1 MGQCEQTQG
10 QSVLDHGK
18 SVESYLFDLINH
30 LRDGKPLTHEWKIP
44 DWVYEH
50 KDLLLS
56 SLPDDETL
64 SLYTRYHDCGK
75 PFCVE
80 VDENGRKHFPN
91 HAEVSYKTFTHF
103 FENNTAA
110 ELIRCDMD
118 IHTLKSEGVE
128 EFCRNPHCLTLL
140 LSGLAEIHSNSRMF
154 GGMDSTS
161 FKIKWKAI
169 NQRGKQITKIKSE
182 NNDNSRIH

>member
-1 MGQCEQTQG
+1 MSQCEQTQG

-30 LRDGKPLTHEWKIP
+30 LRDGEPLTHEWRIP

-50 KDLLLS
+50 KELLLS
-56 SLPDDETL
+56 SLPDSETL
-64 SLYTRYHDCGK
+64 SLYAVYHDCGK

-91 HAEVSYKTFTHF
+91 HAEISYKTFTRF

-110 ELIRCDMD
+110 ELIRSDMD
-118 IHTLKSEGVE
+118 IHCLKSEGVG
-128 EFCRNPHCLTLL
+128 EFSKNPHCLTLL
-140 LSGLAEIHSNSRMF
+140 LSGLAEIHSNSQMF

-169 NQRGKQITKIKSE
+169 TSRGKQILKIKTNNYE
-182 NNDNSRIH
+182 NK

>member
-1 MGQCEQTQG
+1 MSQCEQTQG

-30 LRDGKPLTHEWKIP
+30 LRNGSPLKYEWKMP
-44 DWVYEH
+44 DWIYEH
-50 KDLLLS
+50 KDLFLE

-64 SLYTRYHDCGK
+64 SLYTVYHDCGK
-75 PFCVE
+75 PFCLE

-91 HAEVSYKTFTHF
+91 HAEISYKVFTRIF
-103 FENNTAA
+103 QNNTAA

-118 IHTLKSEGVE
+118 IHTLKSDGVD
-128 EFCRNPHCLTLL
+128 EFCTNPHCLTLL
-140 LSGLAEIHSNSRMF
+140 LSGLAEIHSNAKMF
-154 GGMDSTS
+154 GGTDSTS

-169 NQRGKQITKIKSE
+169 TQRGKQITKIKSQKH
-182 NNDNSRIH
+182 DNSRVY

>member
-1 MGQCEQTQG
+1 MSQCEQTQG

-30 LRDGKPLTHEWKIP
+30 LRDGKSLTYEWRIP

-64 SLYTRYHDCGK
+64 SLYTKYHDCGK
-75 PFCVE
+75 LFCVE

-91 HAEVSYKTFTHF
+91 HAEVSYKTFTRF

-128 EFCRNPHCLTLL
+128 EFCKNPHCLTLL